1 MIAIKN
7 QSTLSW
13 QEHLFIWGLLLFTI
27 VPLLLIYLVDD
38 PPEYKTLA
46 TKELEQFITQYLN
59 SGTDGHMLSMNET
72 LDIPVDNTI
81 QIESVNT
88 IDNIPV
94 KAIHPGNNVIVKIRF
109 PENTEALL
117 SVQIHAIYQS
127 DENHDQP
134 VLDGTHM
141 DHIMV
146 DPEDI
151 SENELDK

>member
-7 QSTLSW
+7 QSTWSW
-13 QEHLFIWGLLLFTI
+13 QEYLFIWGLLLFTM

-59 SGTDGHMLSMNET
+59 SDTDGHMLSMNET

-94 KAIHPGNNVIVKIRF
+94 KAIHPGDNVIIKIRF

-151 SENELDK
+151 SEN

>member
-1 MIAIKN
+1 M
-7 QSTLSW
+7 
-13 QEHLFIWGLLLFTI
+13 

-59 SGTDGHMLSMNET
+59 SDTDGHMLSMNET

-94 KAIHPGNNVIVKIRF
+94 KAIHPGDNVIIKIRF

-151 SENELDK
+151 SEN

>member
-7 QSTLSW
+7 QSTWSW
-13 QEHLFIWGLLLFTI
+13 QEHLFIWGLLLFTM

-59 SGTDGHMLSMNET
+59 SDTDGHMLSMNET

-94 KAIHPGNNVIVKIRF
+94 KAIHPGDNVIIKIRF

-151 SENELDK
+151 SEN